1 MAEMKR
7 IDYEEK
13 AKGEKAKAALNEAK
27 LKQVNQDYKEGGVKL
42 MSEEEKKEQENKTEE
57 WTLSEDRL
65 WLSSKDKDMS
75 RIQVKIPRWL
85 GVVVDWGM

>member
-27 LKQVNQDYKEGGVKL
+27 LKQVNQDYVEGGVKL
-42 MSEEEKKEQENKTEE
+42 MSEEEKKELENKKEEE

-65 WLSSKDKDMS
+65 WLSSKDTDIVNIKASLINMRDC
-75 RIQVKIPRWL
+75 RNDL
-85 GVVVDWGM
+85 